1 MIEERN
7 IEYQN
12 LRECSFKFQR
22 FIFLPAALADETM
35 SELTKVLPNNRDV
48 DAIKMNQF
56 NRDDGIFIAFLAS
69 LYHLIEYVGT

>member
-1 MIEERN
+1 MY

-12 LRECSFKFQR
+12 FRKWSFEFQR

>member
-1 MIEERN
+1 MY
-7 IEYQN
+7 YQAK
-12 LRECSFKFQR
+12 L
-22 FIFLPAALADETM
+22 FIFLPAELADETM